1 MNMAMN
7 MPGPRVTPSWT
18 DAGPA
23 QARDAV
29 VFLHG
34 IGGGRH
40 GWATQQAHVARL
52 GWRSLAWDMPGYGD
66 SPMVSPYDFAQLAQS
81 LLRMLDAAQVQRA
94 VLVGHSMGA
103 MVALQAWTQTPGR
116 ITAMVL
122 AASSPA
128 FGHADGDFQ
137 QQFLAQR
144 LAPLDAGRTM
154 GDIADKLIPAMSAP
168 GGDAAKLYP
177 AYQSM
182 SVVPPETYRAAL
194 QALVQ
199 FEQRAALPT
208 LTVPVLCLA
217 AEHDRMAPPAVMAR
231 MAQKIPGA
239 RCTCLAAA
247 GHLLHLE
254 QPEAF
259 NDALAHFLKDLKP

>member
-1 MNMAMN
+1 MS
-7 MPGPRVTPSWT
+7 TPAFT
-18 DAGPA
+18 DVGSPHHPV
-23 QARDAV
+23 V

-34 IGGGRH
+34 VGGGRH
-40 GWATQQAHVARL
+40 GWAPQQAHLAAW

-66 SPMVSPYDFAQLAQS
+66 SPMVTPYDFTHLAQA
-81 LLRMLDAAQVQRA
+81 LWQMLDAAHIPQA

-103 MVALQAWTQTPGR
+103 MVALQAWTQAPER

-128 FGHADGDFQ
+128 FGHTDGDFQ

-144 LAPLDAGRTM
+144 LAPLDAGHTM
-154 GDIADKLIPAMSAP
+154 GDIADRLIPTMAAP
-168 GGDAAKLYP
+168 VGDAAKLRP
-177 AYQSM
+177 AHQSM
-182 SVVPPETYRAAL
+182 SAVPPDTYRAAL

-208 LTVPVLCLA
+208 ITVPVLCLA
-217 AEHDRMAPPAVMAR
+217 AEHDRTAPPAVMAR

-239 RCTCLAAA
+239 RSACLAGA

-259 NDALAHFLKDLKP
+259 SAELATFLKDVKP

>member
-1 MNMAMN
+1 MII
-7 MPGPRVTPSWT
+7 
-18 DAGPA
+18 PA
-23 QARDAV
+23 FTEWGLPQQPAV

-34 IGGGRH
+34 VGGGRH
-40 GWATQQAHVARL
+40 TWAAQQVHVAQH

-66 SPMVSPYDFAQLAQS
+66 SASVTPYDFAQLAQA
-81 LLRMLDAAQVQRA
+81 LWRMLDAAGLQQA

-103 MVALQAWTQTPGR
+103 MVALQAWTQAPQR
-116 ITAMVL
+116 ISGMLL

-128 FGHADGDFQ
+128 FGHTDGDFQ

-144 LAPLDAGRTM
+144 LAPLEAGQSM
-154 GDIADKLIPAMSAP
+154 ADIAQRLIPSMAAP
-168 GGDAAKLYP
+168 GGDTARLARLTP

-182 SVVPPETYRAAL
+182 AAVPPDTYRAAL

-208 LTVPVLCLA
+208 ISVPVLCLA
-217 AEHDRMAPPAVMAR
+217 AEHDRTAPPSVMAR

-239 RCTCLAAA
+239 RYACLADA
-247 GHLLHLE
+247 GHLLHCE
-254 QPEAF
+254 QPDAF
-259 NDALAHFLKDLKP
+259 NAEMAIFLKDVKP